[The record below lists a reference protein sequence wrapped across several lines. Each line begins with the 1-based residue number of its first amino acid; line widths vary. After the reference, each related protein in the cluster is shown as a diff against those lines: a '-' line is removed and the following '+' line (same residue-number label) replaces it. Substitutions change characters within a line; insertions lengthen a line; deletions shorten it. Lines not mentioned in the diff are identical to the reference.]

1 MFTIDLTLKNV
12 PFPVSL
18 ERKSEED
25 AEALFQEILTAM
37 NSGKPEILEAKSEG
51 KQEKKVA
58 IRSSEISGVQMTRKE
73 GSGASAG
80 RQPGFFALTSE

>member
-1 MFTIDLTLKNV
+1 MFTIDLSLKNV

-18 ERKSEED
+18 ERKSAED
-25 AEALFQEILTAM
+25 AEAVYQEILTAM
-37 NSGKPEILEAKSEG
+37 GSGQPEILELTSEG
-51 KQEKKVA
+51 KKEKKIAV
-58 IRSSEISGVQMTRKE
+58 RSSEISGIQMTQQE

>member
-1 MFTIDLTLKNV
+1 MFTIDLTLRNV

-25 AEALFQEILTAM
+25 AEALYQEILAAM
-37 NSGKPEILEAKSEG
+37 GSGKPEILELKSEG
-51 KQEKKVA
+51 KQEKKIA
-58 IRSSEISGVQMTRKE
+58 IRSSEISGIQMTQKE

-80 RQPGFFALTSE
+80 RQPGFFALTPE